1 MHTVRTNIRL
11 TLMSALLAVMLV
23 LLIVTPVWIFLS
35 GKQIFIQTVL
45 DIAEMPLADRI
56 NVTPS
61 SGYLLLA
68 LVVLYMP
75 VLIFSY
81 CLWYGIKIVSHVRDG
96 HLLDRVLA
104 LRVKKIAIAMT
115 AIGVMLPLCRFLFP
129 VLIYAESEYFQIII
143 DIGDITCVL
152 IGGLLYVT
160 FQSMLIGIKAKEE
173 VEEFI

>member
-1 MHTVRTNIRL
+1 
-11 TLMSALLAVMLV
+11 MSALLFVMLV

-35 GKQIFIQTVL
+35 GEQVFIQTVP

-61 SGYLLLA
+61 SGCLMLA

-81 CLWYGIKIVSHVRDG
+81 CLWHGIKIVSHVRDG

-104 LRVKKIAIAMT
+104 LRVKK
-115 AIGVMLPLCRFLFP
+115 LPLP
-129 VLIYAESEYFQIII
+129 
-143 DIGDITCVL
+143 
-152 IGGLLYVT
+152 
-160 FQSMLIGIKAKEE
+160 
-173 VEEFI
+173 